1 MVGEEPYRGL
11 IHSGWLTQLWTVGA
25 KGFEVGEQREFKVG
39 ALDDARP
46 VWVGYII
53 SIAQKI
59 QTLICRV
66 AASASEW
73 CVTVHSLAL
82 AATE

>member
-1 MVGEEPYRGL
+1 MVGEKPYHGL
-11 IHSGWLTQLWTVGA
+11 MHSGWLTQLWTVGA

-53 SIAQKI
+53 SQK
-59 QTLICRV
+59 
-66 AASASEW
+66 
-73 CVTVHSLAL
+73 
-82 AATE
+82 

>member
-11 IHSGWLTQLWTVGA
+11 MHSGWLTQFWTAGA
-25 KGFEVGEQREFKVG
+25 KGFELGEQRAFKVG

-53 SIAQKI
+53 SQK
-59 QTLICRV
+59 
-66 AASASEW
+66 
-73 CVTVHSLAL
+73 
-82 AATE
+82 